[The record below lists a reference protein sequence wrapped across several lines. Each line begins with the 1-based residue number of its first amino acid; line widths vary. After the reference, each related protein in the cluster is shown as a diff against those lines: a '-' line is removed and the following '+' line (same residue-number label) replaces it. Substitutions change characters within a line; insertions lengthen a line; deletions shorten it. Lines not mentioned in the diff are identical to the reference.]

1 MADNRHG
8 AKGLASWRLAW
19 NDRSMQRVRIG
30 LVGGGMI
37 GSTHAAV
44 LQTIA
49 QALPG
54 RIELTA
60 VADPNPQTRETFRS
74 LYGWGAAYADHAA
87 LLREAP
93 VDAVFVCTPTVH
105 HVEVVRDVAAAGRHL
120 FCEKPLAM
128 SLPEA
133 RAMHDAVRR
142 AGVRAQ
148 IGLVL
153 RFSAIYWLMRDLL
166 HAPDLGAP
174 MAVMFRDDQCFPIRG
189 LHDTAWRADRRQTA
203 GGTLIEHGVH
213 DLDLLTWLFG
223 PIATLRAWQRNLA
236 GHDGVEDYVAVE
248 LAFASGLRAQLV
260 TIWHDMLQRPS
271 NRRLEVFC
279 RRGFV
284 ASEADMR
291 GEIEVQRGDDAVQH
305 IRWPQVHER
314 FATLLGRADHPFAD
328 WYGVPYLLQDLSFVE
343 ALLAERDPAPGLDVG
358 VEAQRLAAAVYEAA
372 ARGIEIDVGT
382 YGLTSNPSA
391 SPRR

>member
-1 MADNRHG
+1 
-8 AKGLASWRLAW
+8 
-19 NDRSMQRVRIG
+19 MQRVRIG
-30 LVGGGMI
+30 LIGGGMI

-49 QALPG
+49 QAMPG
-54 RIELTA
+54 RLELVA
-60 VADPNPQTRETFRS
+60 VADPNPQTRETFQTI
-74 LYGWGAAYADHAA
+74 YGWGAAYADHRA

-105 HVEVVRDVAAAGRHL
+105 HAEIVADVAAAGRHL

-128 SLPEA
+128 SLAEA
-133 RAMHDAVRR
+133 RGMHDAVRR

-153 RFSAIYWLMRDLL
+153 RFSAVYWLMRDLL
-166 HAPDLGAP
+166 RDPALGAP
-174 MAVMFRDDQCFPIRG
+174 MAVVFRDDQCFPIRG
-189 LHDTAWRADRRQTA
+189 LHDTRWRADRRQTA

-223 PIATLRAWQRNLA
+223 PIATLRAWVQNHA

-260 TIWHDMLQRPS
+260 NVWHDMLQRPS
-271 NRRLEVFC
+271 NRRLEIFC
-279 RRGFV
+279 RRGFI

-291 GEIEVQRGDDAVQH
+291 GDIALQRGDDAVEMV
-305 IRWPQVHER
+305 RWPVVHER
-314 FATLLGRADHPFAD
+314 FSALLGRAEHAFAD
-328 WYGVPYLLQDLSFVE
+328 WYGVPYLLQDLSFIE
-343 ALLAERDPAPGLDVG
+343 ALLDERDPDPGLAVG
-358 VEAQRLAAAVYEAA
+358 VEAQRLATAVYEAA
-372 ARGIEIDVGT
+372 ERGVEVEVG
-382 YGLTSNPSA
+382 
-391 SPRR
+391 R

>member
-1 MADNRHG
+1 
-8 AKGLASWRLAW
+8 
-19 NDRSMQRVRIG
+19 MQCVRIG
-30 LVGGGMI
+30 LIGGGMI

-49 QALPG
+49 QAMPG
-54 RIELTA
+54 RIELVA
-60 VADPNPQTRETFRS
+60 VADPNPRTRETFQTI
-74 LYGWGAAYADHAA
+74 YGWPNAYADHTA
-87 LLREAP
+87 LLRAP

-105 HVEVVRDVAAAGRHL
+105 HAAIVADVAAAGRHL

-128 SLPEA
+128 SLAEA

-142 AGVRAQ
+142 AGVHTQ

-166 HAPDLGAP
+166 RDPDLGAP
-174 MAVMFRDDQCFPIRG
+174 MAVVFRDDQCFPIRG
-189 LHDTAWRADRRQTA
+189 LHDTRWRADRRQTA

-223 PIATLRAWQRNLA
+223 PIATLRAWQQNHA

-260 TIWHDMLQRPS
+260 NVWHDMAQRPS
-271 NRRLEVFC
+271 NRRLEIFC
-279 RRGFV
+279 RRGFI

-291 GEIEVQRGDDAVQH
+291 GDVAVQRGDDAVQ
-305 IRWPQVHER
+305 ITRWPAIHER
-314 FATLLGRADHPFAD
+314 FSALLGRNEHAFAD
-328 WYGVPYLLQDLSFVE
+328 WYGVPYLLQDLSFIE
-343 ALLAERDPAPGLDVG
+343 ALLEERDPDPGLDVG

-372 ARGIEIDVGT
+372 ETGAEVDVATFAG
-382 YGLTSNPSA
+382 G
-391 SPRR
+391 RRSVGAC

>member
-1 MADNRHG
+1 
-8 AKGLASWRLAW
+8 
-19 NDRSMQRVRIG
+19 MQRVRIG

-37 GSTHAAV
+37 GSAHAAV
-44 LQTIA
+44 LQVIA

-54 RIELTA
+54 RVELTA
-60 VADPNPQTRETFRS
+60 VADPDPRTRETFQS
-74 LYGWGAAYADHAA
+74 LYGWGAAHPDHTA
-87 LLREAP
+87 LLRAAA

-105 HVEVVRDVAAAGRHL
+105 HAEIVRDVAAAGRHL

-128 SLPEA
+128 TLAEA
-133 RAMHDAVRR
+133 RAMHDGVRR

-153 RFSAIYWLMRDLL
+153 RFSAIYHLVRDLL
-166 HAPDLGAP
+166 RDPALGAP
-174 MAVMFRDDQCFPIRG
+174 MAAVFRDDQCFPIRG

-223 PIATLRAWQRNLA
+223 PVARLRAWQQNHA

-260 TIWHDMLQRPS
+260 TVWHDMLQRPS
-271 NRRLEVFC
+271 NRRLEIFC
-279 RRGFV
+279 RRGFL
-284 ASEADMR
+284 ATEADMR
-291 GEIEVQRGDDAVQH
+291 GDIELQRGDDAAQVL
-305 IRWPQVHER
+305 RWPEIHAR
-314 FATLLGRADHPFAD
+314 FGALLGRAEHTFAD

-343 ALLAERDPAPGLDVG
+343 ALLAERDPDPGLAAG
-358 VEAQRLAAAVYEAA
+358 VEAQRLAAAAYESA
-372 ARGIEIDVGT
+372 ARGVEIDV
-382 YGLTSNPSA
+382 
-391 SPRR
+391 

>member
-1 MADNRHG
+1 
-8 AKGLASWRLAW
+8 
-19 NDRSMQRVRIG
+19 MQRVRIG
-30 LVGGGMI
+30 LVGAGMI
-37 GSTHAAV
+37 GSTHAAM

-60 VADPNPQTRETFRS
+60 VADPNPQTRETFQS
-74 LYGWGAAYADHAA
+74 LYGWGAAYPDHAA
-87 LLREAP
+87 LLRGAP
-93 VDAVFVCTPTVH
+93 VDAVFVCTPTAYH
-105 HVEVVRDVAAAGRHL
+105 AEIVRDVAAAGRHL

-128 SLPEA
+128 TLPEA
-133 RAMHDAVRR
+133 RAMRDAVRR

-166 HAPDLGAP
+166 RDPALGAP
-174 MAVMFRDDQCFPIRG
+174 MAVVFRDDQCFPIRG
-189 LHDTAWRADRRQTA
+189 LHDTAWRADRRLTA

-213 DLDLLTWLFG
+213 DLDLLAWLFG
-223 PIATLRAWQRNLA
+223 PLATLRAWQQNHA

-271 NRRLEVFC
+271 NRRLEIFC

-291 GEIEVQRGDDAVQH
+291 GDIEWQRGDQAAQAL
-305 IRWPQVHER
+305 RWPEIHAR
-314 FATLLGRADHPFAD
+314 FAALLGRADDRFAD
-328 WYGVPYLLQDLSFVE
+328 WYGVPYLLQDLCFIE
-343 ALLAERDPAPGLDVG
+343 ALLDDRDPDPGLAVG

-372 ARGIEIDVGT
+372 ATGAEVDVRT
-382 YGLTSNPSA
+382 FQT
-391 SPRR
+391 

>member
-1 MADNRHG
+1 
-8 AKGLASWRLAW
+8 
-19 NDRSMQRVRIG
+19 MQRVRIG
-30 LVGGGMI
+30 LIGGGMI
-37 GSTHAAV
+37 GSTHAAM

-54 RIELTA
+54 RLELVA
-60 VADPNPQTRETFRS
+60 VADPDPRTRETFQTIYRWPQVYS
-74 LYGWGAAYADHAA
+74 DHAA
-87 LLREAP
+87 LLRGAA

-105 HVEVVRDVAAAGRHL
+105 HAEIVGDVAAAGRHL

-133 RAMHDAVRR
+133 RAMHEAVRR
-142 AGVRAQ
+142 AGIRAQ

-153 RFSAIYWLMRDLL
+153 RFSAIYWMMRDLL
-166 HAPDLGAP
+166 RDPTLGEP
-174 MAVMFRDDQCFPIRG
+174 MAVVFRDDQCFPIRG
-189 LHDTAWRADRRQTA
+189 LHDTAWRADRRRTA

-213 DLDLLTWLFG
+213 DLDLLVWLFG
-223 PIATLRAWQRNLA
+223 PIATLRAWQRNHA

-260 TIWHDMLQRPS
+260 TVWHDMLQRPS
-271 NRRLEVFC
+271 NRRLEIFC
-279 RRGFV
+279 RRGFL

-291 GEIEVQRGDDAVQH
+291 GEVAVQRGDDAQQT
-305 IRWPQVHER
+305 IPWPAVHAR
-314 FATLLGRADHPFAD
+314 FSALLRRAEHVFAD

-343 ALLAERDPAPGLDVG
+343 ALLAERDPDPGLAAG

-372 ARGIEIDVGT
+372 ERDVEVEVGAF
-382 YGLTSNPSA
+382 GRPLTANP
-391 SPRR
+391 

>member
-1 MADNRHG
+1 
-8 AKGLASWRLAW
+8 
-19 NDRSMQRVRIG
+19 MQRVRIG
-30 LVGGGMI
+30 LIGGGMI

-49 QALPG
+49 QAMPDRL
-54 RIELTA
+54 ELVA
-60 VADPNPQTRETFRS
+60 VADPDAATRDRFQT
-74 LYGWGAAYADHAA
+74 LYGWAEVYPDHAA
-87 LLREAP
+87 LLRGAA

-105 HVEVVRDVAAAGRHL
+105 HAAIVRDVAAAGRHL

-133 RAMHDAVRR
+133 RAMHAAVQR

-153 RFSAIYWLMRDLL
+153 RFSAIYGVIRDLL
-166 HAPDLGAP
+166 VDPALGAP
-174 MAVMFRDDQCFPIRG
+174 MAVVFRDDQCFPIRG
-189 LHDTAWRADRRQTA
+189 LHDTRWRADRQQTA

-213 DLDLLTWLFG
+213 DLDLLAWLFG
-223 PIATLRAWQRNLA
+223 PIATLRAWRQNHA

-248 LAFASGLRAQLV
+248 LAFATGLRAQLV

-279 RRGFV
+279 RRGFL

-291 GEIEVQRGDDAVQH
+291 GDIELQRGDDPLELL
-305 IRWPQVHER
+305 RWPAIHER
-314 FATLLGRADHPFAD
+314 FAARRGRAADRFAD
-328 WYGVPYLLQDLSFVE
+328 WYGVPYLLQDLSFIE
-343 ALLAERDPAPGLDVG
+343 ALLADRDPDPGLEVG

-372 ARGIEIDVGT
+372 ERGTEIDVAAF
-382 YGLTSNPSA
+382 PS
-391 SPRR
+391 